1 MTRIHVTGALLGHPV
16 TATWEDGEL
25 TAPQPYKAIT
35 ENLPARRHR
44 VQIAGVTNTIAT
56 LAADARPIDV
66 VATLIAELDDG
77 YRVTTDADLVQDLP
91 EDAIA

>member
-1 MTRIHVTGALLGHPV
+1 VGRRRA
-16 TATWEDGEL
+16 DR
-25 TAPQPYKAIT
+25 
-35 ENLPARRHR
+35 PAAVQGDHR